1 MNRKEDFI
9 NIYTSHI
16 KRPGAA
22 ELLAWL
28 EETDFF
34 TAPASTRF
42 HGNYEGGLCE
52 HSVNVWEELVR
63 LSKAYPEVRITFE
76 TAAIVTLLHD
86 LCKIGCYKQE
96 LKSRKTGRTKR
107 DGKPEWE
114 NYIGYTFHEDFC
126 YGGHGSKSVY
136 LIQKFMNLTESEA
149 VAINCHMGAWDR
161 APGDYSLGPA
171 FEQYPLAWLVHVAD
185 ESATYIRESKV

>member
-9 NIYTSHI
+9 RIFTSHI

-22 ELLAWL
+22 ELLEWL
-28 EETDFF
+28 EESDFF

-52 HSVNVWEELVR
+52 HSVNVYEELVR
-63 LSKAYPEVRITFE
+63 LLKAYPEVRVTAE

-86 LCKIGCYKQE
+86 LCKIGCYKIE
-96 LKSRKTGRTKR
+96 LRPRKEGNVWVHR
-107 DGKPEWE
+107 PV
-114 NYIGYTFHEDFC
+114 YTFNEDFC

-136 LIQKFMNLTESEA
+136 LAQKYMNLTEQEA

-161 APGDYSLGPA
+161 SPGDYSLGPA
-171 FEQYPLAWLVHVAD
+171 YEQYPLAWLVHVAD
-185 ESATYIRESKV
+185 ESATYIRESKI